1 VRARPGADEHP
12 TAASGTPTFGEY
24 LEHAVRSREYEEQQH
39 AAGGGTVRAGFSGII
54 PDGGMG
60 NGMGEKPTEKA
71 NFKNVV
77 AVEALTPDEQ
87 ERLNAR
93 RALRSASW
101 AAVFYL
107 ITTDILGREWRYSR
121 RSSRRVLSS
130 HRSL

>member
-1 VRARPGADEHP
+1 VRARPGADEHAP
-12 TAASGTPTFGEY
+12 AASGTPTFGEY
-24 LEHAVRSREYEEQQH
+24 LEHAVRSREYEEEQH
-39 AAGGGTVRAGFSGII
+39 AAGGGKRRAGFAGII
-54 PDGGMG
+54 PDGGQG

-121 RSSRRVLSS
+121 RVRLRVLSS